1 MDIDAFQLAHNRE
14 KVVTQQEVCLQ
25 PGPPISLCE
34 ASRLFC
40 FFFSLV
46 LFFFFFHI

>member
-14 KVVTQQEVCLQ
+14 KVATQQEVCLQ
-25 PGPPISLCE
+25 PGSPISLCE

-40 FFFSLV
+40 FFPLV
-46 LFFFFFHI
+46 LFFFFLHI